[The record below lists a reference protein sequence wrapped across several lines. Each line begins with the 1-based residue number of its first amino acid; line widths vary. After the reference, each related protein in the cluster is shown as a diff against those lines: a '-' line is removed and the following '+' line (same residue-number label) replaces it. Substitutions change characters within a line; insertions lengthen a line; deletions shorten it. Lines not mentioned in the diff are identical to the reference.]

1 MSLDPRARLGQPAG
15 RRFLF
20 EWAAIGCLG
29 IAVILLSAL
38 GRVTVGIDHLVYDR
52 FLVLHPQPVSSDIV
66 VVEID
71 NASIERLGR
80 WPWPRNVH
88 ASLLEQLA
96 RAKPAAVIYD
106 VLFTEPS
113 ADDAQ
118 LAHAVALG
126 PTYLPVLL
134 SPEDSNGAR
143 AVVKPVAPLADA
155 AAGLGHINLEVDDD
169 GIVRSVALFEGDAH
183 SRWPQLMVPVW
194 RAIQSGAVRL
204 HQDGNAGRD
213 ESAALL
219 AGGPERTRGSAGEAR
234 FLIPFSLNAEHYT
247 TVSFASVIAGDGPP
261 EKLRGKLVLIGVTA
275 SGLYD
280 RFATPVSGELGP
292 LPGVYIHANVL
303 DTLLT
308 GHAIEP
314 VAALPLVLV
323 SLVPLAALLAG
334 FLVMSPR
341 RSLLLTAG
349 LGVAVVLGSAAL
361 LYGARLWMS
370 PVPAMVG
377 LIVVYPIW
385 NWRRLEM
392 TMAYLRKELQRL
404 ADEPHLLPE
413 TPQRRREFGG
423 DVLEQHMALMAQAA
437 QRVQDMKRFVWDSLD
452 SVPEP
457 ILVSD
462 VHGVVLIANHAA
474 KAHFE
479 WLGAALPQGRP
490 MHEVLSDLAFVK
502 TIDASTEKD
511 TERDTGKGG
520 QDGTGIDPPGDPR
533 SDAQRNT
540 ESDQRARTHWPA
552 ILDPTRHEFADLM
565 AHGIEVRDR
574 AERDHLLRYAMCT
587 NEQGEVTGWIA
598 GLVNVSA
605 LHAAERQRE
614 DALRLLSHDMRSP
627 QASILALVEIEHA
640 RTHHE
645 PGATSE
651 LLERIARYSRRALTL
666 ADDFVR
672 LARAESQTYVLEP
685 LSLSELAID
694 ASDEVW
700 PQAHAKHI
708 HLETES
714 DREDGC
720 WICADRS
727 LMTRALVNIL
737 NNAVKYSPPE
747 THITCTIGAVDSLP
761 ARVQCTI
768 RDQGYG
774 ISIDQQSRLFQRFS
788 RFHEGDQP
796 ETGGAGLG
804 MAFVKTVVTRHGGAV
819 HVVSAPGKGTEFTVS
834 LPALDE
840 AQLNRV

>member
-1 MSLDPRARLGQPAG
+1 MSLDPRARLGRPAG

-20 EWAAIGCLG
+20 EWVAIGCLG
-29 IAVILLSAL
+29 IVVILASALARLSA
-38 GRVTVGIDHLVYDR
+38 GIDHLVYDR
-52 FLVLHPQPVSSDIV
+52 FLMLHAQPASSDIV

-71 NASIERLGR
+71 NASIAQLGR
-80 WPWPRNVH
+80 WPWPRSVH
-88 ASLLEQLA
+88 ASLLAQLA
-96 RAKPAAVIYD
+96 KARPAAVIYD
-106 VLFTEPS
+106 VLFTEPA

-118 LAHAVALG
+118 LAHAIALS

-134 SPEDSNGAR
+134 SPADSHGER
-143 AVVKPVAPLADA
+143 VVVEPVPPLADA
-155 AAGLGHINLEVDDD
+155 AAGLGHINLEVDGD

-183 SRWPQLMVPVW
+183 TRWPQLMVPVW
-194 RAIQSGAVRL
+194 RAIKSGTVRL
-204 HQDGNAGRD
+204 PEGAGR
-213 ESAALL
+213 L
-219 AGGPERTRGSAGEAR
+219 AGVRDRTLDPVGEAR
-234 FLIPFSLNAEHYT
+234 FLIPFSRNAEHYSK
-247 TVSFASVIAGDGPP
+247 VSFASVLAGEVPP
-261 EKLRGKLVLIGVTA
+261 QTLRGRLVLIGVTA

-303 DTLLT
+303 DTLLN
-308 GHAIEP
+308 GRAIDP
-314 VAALPLVLV
+314 APALPLALL

-334 FLVMSPR
+334 FLVLSPR

-349 LGVAVVLGSAAL
+349 LCVLIAGGSAAL

-370 PVPAMVG
+370 PVPAIAG
-377 LIVVYPIW
+377 LVVVYPIW

-392 TMAYLRKELQRL
+392 TMSYLRKELQRL

-423 DVLEQHMALMAQAA
+423 DVLEQHMALMARAA

-462 VHGVVLIANHAA
+462 VRGIVLIANHAA

-479 WLGAALPQGRP
+479 RVGSALPEGRL
-490 MHEVLSDLAFVK
+490 MRDVLGDLTFVK
-502 TIDASTEKD
+502 TIDAGTDHD
-511 TERDTGKGG
+511 TAD
-520 QDGTGIDPPGDPR
+520 
-533 SDAQRNT
+533 DA
-540 ESDQRARTHWPA
+540 RARTHWPA
-552 ILDPTRHEFADLM
+552 ILDPARREFADLM
-565 AHGIEVRDR
+565 AQGIEVRDL
-574 AERDHLLRYAMCT
+574 AERDHLLRYATCT
-587 NEQGEVTGWIA
+587 NAQGEVTGWIA
-598 GLVNVSA
+598 GLVDVSA

-627 QASILALVEIEHA
+627 QASILALVEIERA
-640 RTHHE
+640 RLESGHVRE
-645 PGATSE
+645 M
-651 LLERIARYSRRALTL
+651 LERIERYSRRALTL
-666 ADDFVR
+666 ADDFVQ
-672 LARAESQTYVLEP
+672 LARAESQAYVLEP
-685 LSLSELAID
+685 LSLSELTID

-708 HLETES
+708 RLDTEANG
-714 DREDGC
+714 DDGY
-720 WICADRS
+720 WIFADRS

-747 THITCTIGAVDSLP
+747 THITCTIGPVSGLP

-774 ISIDQQSRLFQRFS
+774 IPLDQQKRLFQRFR
-788 RFHEGDQP
+788 RFHEAAQP
-796 ETGGAGLG
+796 DTGGAGLG
-804 MAFVKTVVTRHGGAV
+804 MAFVKTVVTRHGGDV
-819 HVVSAPGKGTEFTVS
+819 QVVSAPGEGTAFTVS

-840 AQLNRV
+840 TQLGHA